1 VISKLFNSK
10 FFSIA
15 VVFIAGWLVLSW
27 LGVENNKKAFDKEI
41 MGIEAKISNV
51 QKTNNELSE
60 FLSHFDNPSFL
71 EKEARLKLNY
81 KAPDEEVIFVY
92 RDNGAKTAS
101 ISANA
106 SDGRL
111 FKHIFSKLA
120 GFKNKLLNL
129 NE

>member
-1 VISKLFNSK
+1 MISKLFNSK

-60 FLSHFDNPSFL
+60 FRNSTKDVFL
-71 EKEARLKLNY
+71 TPFKGLRKDGMYRRRMDYQLARN
-81 KAPDEEVIFVY
+81 F
-92 RDNGAKTAS
+92 
-101 ISANA
+101 ISTHA
-106 SDGRL
+106 
-111 FKHIFSKLA
+111 
-120 GFKNKLLNL
+120 
-129 NE
+129 